1 MTSYHCSRVFPLG
14 QFVEDPQQINAGK
27 KISPAELIVVSCF
40 LKKNKRIKKMASA
53 LRNRRPSNTHNAITT
68 DQTLCSQLW
77 ELVHHTVRKVK
88 HRDAVKK
95 QKTETSR
102 IVQ

>member
-40 LKKNKRIKKMASA
+40 LKKTK
-53 LRNRRPSNTHNAITT
+53 
-68 DQTLCSQLW
+68 
-77 ELVHHTVRKVK
+77 E
-88 HRDAVKK
+88 
-95 QKTETSR
+95 
-102 IVQ
+102 